1 MINREHVI
9 SDKLLEEAN
18 FAFSMKECWIAYNT
32 QSYFL
37 DSGDMYFFKTADEA
51 HQFSVDNISDYDNY
65 RVIHAYSSD
74 DLLRQIPYGKNLEKQ
89 VADPDANG
97 LHNTNGNAFTDA
109 LIDHIEQQQI
119 LNNKKLSIT
128 NEKNCASLKDV
139 SKENTL
145 RPEQVYKQK
154 VQKPGLLEK
163 KRQSPKKGLSI

>member
-9 SDKLLEEAN
+9 SDKLLEETK
-18 FAFSMKECWIAYNT
+18 FAFSKNECWIAYNT

-51 HQFSVDNISDYDNY
+51 HQFSVDNISDRDNY

-97 LHNTNGNAFTDA
+97 LYNKDGNAFTDA
-109 LIDHIEQQQI
+109 LIDDIEQQQI
-119 LNNKKLSIT
+119 LNNKNISIS
-128 NEKNCASLKDV
+128 NEENFDSLKDA
-139 SKENTL
+139 SRENTL

-163 KRQSPKKGLSI
+163 KRVSQKKGLRK